1 MRESG
6 HNLWEI
12 LPLDAA
18 GPRGSSRPCGVLF
31 HSLTLMATTYAFFF
45 SHSHMHKLFH
55 QHTLWFVFFF
65 LLCVCV
71 CVLFY
76 VLNVLQKLITFP
88 SLKIFLV
95 IFSPPSTSCSVSF
108 LFLNSL
114 LMAIC

>member
-45 SHSHMHKLFH
+45 LSLTHAQIITSAHA
-55 QHTLWFVFFF
+55 VVRFFF
-65 LLCVCV
+65 FCVCV
-71 CVLFY
+71 CVCYFM
-76 VLNVLQKLITFP
+76 
-88 SLKIFLV
+88 FLMC
-95 IFSPPSTSCSVSF
+95 FRS
-108 LFLNSL
+108 
-114 LMAIC
+114 

>member
-45 SHSHMHKLFH
+45 LSLTHAQIITSAHAVAHAV
-55 QHTLWFVFFF
+55 VFFSF
-65 LLCVCV
+65 VCVCV
-71 CVLFY
+71 CVIL
-76 VLNVLQKLITFP
+76 
-88 SLKIFLV
+88 
-95 IFSPPSTSCSVSF
+95 CS
-108 LFLNSL
+108 
-114 LMAIC
+114 